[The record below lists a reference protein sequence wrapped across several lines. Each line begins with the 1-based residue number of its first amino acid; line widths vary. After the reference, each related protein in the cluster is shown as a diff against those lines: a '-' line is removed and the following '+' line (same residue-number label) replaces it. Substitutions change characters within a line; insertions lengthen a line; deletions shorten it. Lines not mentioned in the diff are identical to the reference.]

1 MVRARVSR
9 LIGSTSVSCTGAVMQ
24 PARVE
29 AVVALSSQAG
39 PMGGRL
45 PGQPRTIIA
54 VNLLCK
60 PLSRALVAGSV
71 TPWHVPPPGQSA
83 SVRHGACGVEPPLH
97 CARQIAFWQGFTS
110 ARAGRGPATASATSA
125 TTARRRDMRL
135 LLRLGGRTP
144 GDGL

>member
-60 PLSRALVAGSV
+60 PLSRELVAGSV
-71 TPWHVPPPGQSA
+71 TAWHVPPPGQSR
-83 SVRHGACGVEPPLH
+83 SVRHGACGVKPPLH
-97 CARQIAFWQGFTS
+97 CGRQIVA
-110 ARAGRGPATASATSA
+110 AGTVPF
-125 TTARRRDMRL
+125 DRL
-135 LLRLGGRTP
+135 SSQDEITLILP
-144 GDGL
+144 FE